1 MKSLLV
7 MLLYLGLGGTV
18 MALGLMLTRRLLGR
32 RLPGSFYYYAWL
44 VVLLRFILPLPGLM
58 PAAVDAP
65 APAAVQ
71 AVQSAPSARP
81 YGLNV
86 SGVLTGSAKEDIPAV
101 HEDTGVPDGQ
111 THEDDPALAAH
122 GQSSGIFA
130 SIWSAAKSAVTSWRF
145 WGFVW
150 AAGAVISAAWYITG
164 YERFVRTIR
173 RTEREPTDGDLVVY
187 FSIPGKHKPGLVRSR
202 AVTSPMLMGI
212 FRPTLVLPNREYSPE
227 MLRNIFS
234 HELTHYRRGDIVYK
248 WFAALV
254 FSLHWI
260 NPLTFIF
267 RREIDRACELSCDEQ
282 LLKDMSADEK
292 RSYGE
297 TLLELAA
304 KRPLPGSV
312 VATSFATQK
321 RDLKERLEQIMTYK
335 NKSRAAI
342 ALALA
347 AALLLAGCGAALGPN
362 NGGAAS
368 DASAAAAENGHGE
381 KITVSTVDEFLAA
394 IRSNATIVLKAG
406 TYDLSKASD
415 YGAAPKGLYTW
426 EECFDGYRLVLS
438 DITGLDIVAGGDVT
452 IAAIPRYADVLCLRR
467 CSDISITGVTL
478 GHTEEPGSCAGGVLY
493 LDSASNISLDQCRLY
508 GCGVVG
514 ITAYNSQN
522 VYASDC
528 DIYDCSDSAV
538 SSIGSRDVRVTG
550 SRIYNCSAAG
560 WSCVFSVNSST
571 GFAVVNSSI
580 YGNEGRALLLNDYSQ
595 QVYLLGCDVSSGN
608 NFSDGLFEQMGGST
622 TVDGCLFAGGD
633 NVYPAI
639 YTANST
645 ENVFNAAGE
654 ELNRGL
660 VESMKLEKKEYSG
673 PKQDELPNIERKVN
687 AGGIG
692 VVHVSTVD
700 ELLAAIAPSTEIY
713 LDSDFYDLSTASYYG
728 GYGSDYYHWEATYDG
743 PQLVITGVDGLSI
756 ISENGATV
764 SAIPRYA
771 NVLSFINCDNV
782 SLSGFTAGHT
792 EEPGSCAGGVLYF
805 ESSSGISIDGC
816 HLYGCGI
823 IGIQT
828 QNVQEL
834 SVTGTE
840 IYDCSMAAVTL
851 SATTDAVFTGC
862 DIHNCGIPEF
872 SLSDCLNV
880 SFDGAEIRNGMYTIG
895 RSGLEAYGTDNAGL
909 GGYQPE
915 PGFGIYY
922 MGSALGSEITLHTG
936 DGSVFVDLVWDE
948 GTGVKNIMWTSSSPE
963 LLSAEPDSATS
974 GMQCKLT
981 PLKESADGVRLIV
994 TGETDGGVLLSK
1006 AVTVYISK

>member
-44 VVLLRFILPLPGLM
+44 VVLLRFILPLPGLI

-71 AVQSAPSARP
+71 AVQSTPSARP
-81 YGLNV
+81 YGLNAA
-86 SGVLTGSAKEDIPAV
+86 GVLTGSGKEDIPAV

-111 THEDDPALAAH
+111 THEDDPASAAY

-150 AAGAVISAAWYITG
+150 TAGAVISAAWYITG

-187 FSIPGKHKPGLVRSR
+187 FSMPGKHKPGLVRSR

-260 NPLTFIF
+260 NPLAFIF

-362 NGGAAS
+362 NGGAAA
-368 DASAAAAENGHGE
+368 DASAAAENGHGE

-415 YGAAPKGLYTW
+415 YGAAPKGLYT
-426 EECFDGYRLVLS
+426 
-438 DITGLDIVAGGDVT
+438 
-452 IAAIPRYADVLCLRR
+452 
-467 CSDISITGVTL
+467 
-478 GHTEEPGSCAGGVLY
+478 
-493 LDSASNISLDQCRLY
+493 
-508 GCGVVG
+508 
-514 ITAYNSQN
+514 
-522 VYASDC
+522 
-528 DIYDCSDSAV
+528 
-538 SSIGSRDVRVTG
+538 
-550 SRIYNCSAAG
+550 
-560 WSCVFSVNSST
+560 
-571 GFAVVNSSI
+571 
-580 YGNEGRALLLNDYSQ
+580 
-595 QVYLLGCDVSSGN
+595 
-608 NFSDGLFEQMGGST
+608 
-622 TVDGCLFAGGD
+622 
-633 NVYPAI
+633 
-639 YTANST
+639 
-645 ENVFNAAGE
+645 
-654 ELNRGL
+654 
-660 VESMKLEKKEYSG
+660 
-673 PKQDELPNIERKVN
+673 
-687 AGGIG
+687 
-692 VVHVSTVD
+692 
-700 ELLAAIAPSTEIY
+700 
-713 LDSDFYDLSTASYYG
+713 
-728 GYGSDYYHWEATYDG
+728 
-743 PQLVITGVDGLSI
+743 
-756 ISENGATV
+756 
-764 SAIPRYA
+764 
-771 NVLSFINCDNV
+771 
-782 SLSGFTAGHT
+782 
-792 EEPGSCAGGVLYF
+792 
-805 ESSSGISIDGC
+805 
-816 HLYGCGI
+816 
-823 IGIQT
+823 
-828 QNVQEL
+828 
-834 SVTGTE
+834 
-840 IYDCSMAAVTL
+840 
-851 SATTDAVFTGC
+851 
-862 DIHNCGIPEF
+862 
-872 SLSDCLNV
+872 
-880 SFDGAEIRNGMYTIG
+880 
-895 RSGLEAYGTDNAGL
+895 
-909 GGYQPE
+909 
-915 PGFGIYY
+915 
-922 MGSALGSEITLHTG
+922 
-936 DGSVFVDLVWDE
+936 
-948 GTGVKNIMWTSSSPE
+948 
-963 LLSAEPDSATS
+963 
-974 GMQCKLT
+974 
-981 PLKESADGVRLIV
+981 
-994 TGETDGGVLLSK
+994 
-1006 AVTVYISK
+1006 